1 MNNEQFQK
9 DKLHLIH
16 WITQIQDHTLIEKI
30 KCLIS
35 TSNENLHLTKE
46 QELLLAIEKGKEI
59 SSQKNVDELSIDSKT
74 DYEL

>member
-9 DKLHLIH
+9 DKLNLIH

-30 KCLIS
+30 KCLMS
-35 TSNENLHLTKE
+35 ASNENLNLTKE

-59 SSQKNVDELSIDSKT
+59 NSQKNSDELFTDSKT
-74 DYEL
+74 DHKL